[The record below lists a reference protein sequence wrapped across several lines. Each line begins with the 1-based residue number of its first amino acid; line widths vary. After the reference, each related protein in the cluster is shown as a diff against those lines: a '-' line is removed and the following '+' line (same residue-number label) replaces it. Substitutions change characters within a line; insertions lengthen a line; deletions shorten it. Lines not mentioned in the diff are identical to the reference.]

1 MKVDLISE
9 VQVESVFQT
18 GGQERLHAQQ
28 AKPDQ
33 DLHWPT
39 VVSRQEDRVHRVILF
54 PSSNNKIE
62 RFTWKYYNYNTIK

>member
-1 MKVDLISE
+1 MKVDLKSE
-9 VQVESVFQT
+9 VRVGSVFQT

-54 PSSNNKIE
+54 FEK
-62 RFTWKYYNYNTIK
+62 